1 MNAIQ
6 SQSSYLYTPGGG
18 AIIRIE
24 ISHFSVIAICDF
36 CV

>member
-6 SQSSYLYTPGGG
+6 SQSSYLYTPGG